1 MNLPNRNTRFILNT
15 LFLLTVSVA
24 LFWGLALT
32 VSAQLPSD
40 YGLEATAN
48 AAKLPVGN
56 PSPAKLAAT
65 IVNALLGTLGTI
77 LVMLIIYAGFIW
89 MTAAGD
95 EQKISKAKKLL
106 GSAIE
111 GLAIVLAAY
120 AIASFTISNLQKGAG
135 TSNGGSGGV
144 SCTTPEP
151 DPNLCNGEFGW
162 DCVNGV
168 WECT

>member
-65 IVNALLGTLGTI
+65 IVNALLGT
-77 LVMLIIYAGFIW
+77 
-89 MTAAGD
+89 AGD

-106 GSAIE
+106 GSAIV